1 MLSTNQVSLPAIA
14 GVWMK
19 HKKAEWYALKLN
31 LFSIIFCWHGVLY
44 HLGINLSHLVKNS
57 IHPSMQAFIF
67 CHRFFCTRLRGCWSI
82 SQLGWRQSAPWTGH
96 QFTAAADRETNNSRS
111 HSHSNLSPALGLLIC
126 VHVFGVDARAIRENP
141 CWYRYPQK
149 GPRARKLT
157 PAMCQ
162 AAVLINAPTCRPCFE
177 TLWIFPTNWEIQIDL
192 FYSESRNIW
201 QI

>member
-1 MLSTNQVSLPAIA
+1 MRHTQHDLIFDLVYTVFQLSTQCCPQTRSLPVIA
-14 GVWMK
+14 EVWMK

-31 LFSIIFCWHGVLY
+31 LFSIIFWWHGVLY

-67 CHRFFCTRLRGCWSI
+67 RHRFFCTQLWGCWSI

-96 QFTAAADRETNNSRS
+96 QFTAAPDRETNNHS
-111 HSHSNLSPALGLLIC
+111 HSHSNLSPASELLIC

-149 GPRARKLT
+149 GP
-157 PAMCQ
+157 Q
-162 AAVLINAPTCRPCFE
+162 GQ
-177 TLWIFPTNWEIQIDL
+177 EID
-192 FYSESRNIW
+192 SCDVSGGSAD
-201 QI
+201 